1 MSYHTHPF
9 YLGGVITDSN
19 QDLYTVKLPS
29 PSGITVIEVSVNVL
43 RDTTGTAT
51 VELRDDA
58 NGAGSAISITIAQ
71 GAYYGETTGASLSG
85 ATTGYFYFRVVT
97 PAGMDGTNV
106 TIGYT
111 R

>member
-1 MSYHTHPF
+1 MSNHTATF
-9 YLGGVITDSN
+9 YLGGVITDTN
-19 QDLYTVKLPS
+19 QDLHKVKLPS

-58 NGAGSAISITIAQ
+58 DGAGSAISITIAQ
-71 GAYYGETTGASLSG
+71 GVYYGETTGASLSG
-85 ATTGYFYFRVVT
+85 ATSGYFYFRVIT
-97 PAGMDGTNV
+97 PAGMDGVNI